1 MISTAPMGGNGGIP
15 ADFSSYPYIGQR
27 RIKTSADSAMVEAAL
42 NDTLFTV
49 SGSYAVLD
57 GESLSFNLYPAADLI
72 VRAVSVDGDYQIL
85 AYNDH
90 ATGSADGIFTAI
102 SVNLIADDISPTQ
115 GQLFYNSTAA
125 GSVFF
130 SGSGSIM
137 PAAVA
142 GYGDKPSFFV
152 PNNTG
157 ATKTIRITITF
168 EEIGPREPSFGL
180 TPSTLLQP
188 TTEMSNYG

>member
-1 MISTAPMGGNGGIP
+1 MINTAPMGGNGGIP

-49 SGSYAVLD
+49 SGSHEVLD
-57 GESLSFNLYPAADLI
+57 SESLSFNLYPAADLI
-72 VRAVSVDGDYQIL
+72 VRAVSVDGNYQIL

-102 SVNLIADDISPTQ
+102 SVNLIAGDVSPTQ
-115 GQLFYNSTAA
+115 GQLFYNSTAV
-125 GSVFF
+125 GSVLF

-137 PAAVA
+137 PAAIA

-152 PNNTG
+152 PNDTG

-168 EEIGPREPSFGL
+168 EEIGPRAPLFGL
-180 TPSTLLQP
+180 TASTLLQP
-188 TTEMSNYG
+188 TTEMSTYG

>member
-1 MISTAPMGGNGGIP
+1 MINTAPMGGNGGIP

-57 GESLSFNLYPAADLI
+57 GENLSFNLYPAADLI
-72 VRAVSVDGDYQIL
+72 VRAVSVDGNYQIL

-90 ATGSADGIFTAI
+90 ATGSADGIFKSI
-102 SVNLIADDISPTQ
+102 SVNLIAGDVSPTQ
-115 GQLFYNSTAA
+115 GQLFYNSTAV
-125 GSVFF
+125 GSVLF

-137 PAAVA
+137 PAAIA

-152 PNNTG
+152 PNDTG

-168 EEIGPREPSFGL
+168 EEIGPREPLFGL
-180 TPSTLLQP
+180 TASTLLQP
-188 TTEMSNYG
+188 TTEMSTYG